1 MHDIPPPLT
10 PGKEADIIVIRT
22 GDVNTFPGANAVGT
36 VVQVA
41 NIGNVDTVIIG
52 GNIKKWKGKLVGVNF
67 DRVKRLL
74 LESRAYLY
82 QARGLTLDILA

>member
-1 MHDIPPPLT
+1 VLEYSFLSFRHP
-10 PGKEADIIVIRT
+10 
-22 GDVNTFPGANAVGT
+22 GDVNTFPAANAVGT

-41 NIGNVDTVIIG
+41 NIGTVIIG

>member
-1 MHDIPPPLT
+1 MHEYSSLSF
-10 PGKEADIIVIRT
+10 IVIRT
-22 GDVNTFPGANAVGT
+22 GDVNTFPAANAVGT

-67 DRVKRLL
+67 DRVKKLL